1 MSINR
6 VNRIYLYIIV
16 YQNSTVCRVKETFTL
31 FSLHVLID
39 NIGTFKHLIIIIE
52 NILNVN
58 VKFNTVFGVLYRI

>member
-39 NIGTFKHLIIIIE
+39 NIGTFKHLIRIIK
-52 NILNVN
+52 NILKINV
-58 VKFNTVFGVLYRI
+58 NTVFGVLYRI

>member
-1 MSINR
+1 MSIDR

-39 NIGTFKHLIIIIE
+39 NIGTFKHLIRIIE

-58 VKFNTVFGVLYRI
+58 VNTVFGVLYRI

>member
-1 MSINR
+1 MSIDR

-39 NIGTFKHLIIIIE
+39 NIGTFKYLIRIIE
-52 NILNVN
+52 NILKINV
-58 VKFNTVFGVLYRI
+58 NTVFGVLYRI

>member
-1 MSINR
+1 MSIDR

-39 NIGTFKHLIIIIE
+39 NIGTFKHLIRIIE
-52 NILNVN
+52 NI
-58 VKFNTVFGVLYRI
+58 

>member
-1 MSINR
+1 MSIDR

-39 NIGTFKHLIIIIE
+39 NIGTFKHLISIIE

-58 VKFNTVFGVLYRI
+58 VNTVFGVLYRI

>member
-16 YQNSTVCRVKETFTL
+16 CQNSTVCRVKETFTL

-39 NIGTFKHLIIIIE
+39 NIGTFKHLIRIIE

-58 VKFNTVFGVLYRI
+58 VNTVFGVLYRI

>member
-39 NIGTFKHLIIIIE
+39 NIGTFKHLIRIIE
-52 NILNVN
+52 NILKINV
-58 VKFNTVFGVLYRI
+58 NTVFGVLYRI

>member
-1 MSINR
+1 MSIDR

-39 NIGTFKHLIIIIE
+39 NIGTFKHLKRIIE
-52 NILNVN
+52 NILKINV
-58 VKFNTVFGVLYRI
+58 NTVFGVLYRI

>member
-6 VNRIYLYIIV
+6 GNRIYLYIIV

-39 NIGTFKHLIIIIE
+39 NIGTFKHLIRIIE
-52 NILNVN
+52 NILKINV
-58 VKFNTVFGVLYRI
+58 NTVFGVLYRI

>member
-1 MSINR
+1 MSIDR

-39 NIGTFKHLIIIIE
+39 NIGTFKHLIRIIK

-58 VKFNTVFGVLYRI
+58 VNTVFGVLYRI